1 MRIDRPLVY
10 ERIMGVLGD
19 RVRAAHQL
27 MIELGDVLP
36 ERMPRDRPLSAE
48 EVDELAWR
56 VYCLTNAMRLS
67 FVRCHPTVVRLAA
80 EWWSAGPE
88 TAQAYEAFC
97 MAHWN

>member
-1 MRIDRPLVY
+1 
-10 ERIMGVLGD
+10 MGVLGD
-19 RVRAAHQL
+19 RVRAAHEL
-27 MIELGDVLP
+27 MVELGDVLP
-36 ERMPRDRPLSAE
+36 ERMPRNRPLSPE

-67 FVRCHPTVVRLAA
+67 FVRCHPTVVRLAG
-80 EWWSAGPE
+80 EWWSAEPE